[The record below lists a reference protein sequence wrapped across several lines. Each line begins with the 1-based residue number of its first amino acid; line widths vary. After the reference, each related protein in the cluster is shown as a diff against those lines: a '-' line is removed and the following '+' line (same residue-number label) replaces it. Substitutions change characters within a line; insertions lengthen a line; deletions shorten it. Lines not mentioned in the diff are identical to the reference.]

1 MIFYHLGDCCKSD
14 FFSGASTI
22 SWNFFQFCR
31 FEYNSNITSPF
42 QIMFE
47 FCEIIFGATEL
58 KKFSTYI
65 ENIKSFNL
73 KPNKNSQR
81 LKPETILKPK
91 LLRNFKRIKQKTLK
105 FRGRNIRQ
113 TVEVFFKEPKLK
125 QFQLN

>member
-1 MIFYHLGDCCKSD
+1 
-14 FFSGASTI
+14 
-22 SWNFFQFCR
+22 
-31 FEYNSNITSPF
+31 
-42 QIMFE
+42 MFE
-47 FCEIIFGATEL
+47 FCKIIFGATEL
-58 KKFSTYI
+58 KKISTYI

-91 LLRNFKRIKQKTLK
+91 LLRNFKIIKQKTLK

-125 QFQLN
+125 QFQLNYTLKDSTMK